1 MFLFSI
7 TSGVLACYLKE
18 TRIDEEVNQ
27 KEEDKNCNRISM
39 ALIGDNNI
47 EEYNYLILNTI

>member
-1 MFLFSI
+1 MFLLSI

-27 KEEDKNCNRISM
+27 KEEDNNCNRISM

-47 EEYNYLILNTI
+47 EE

>member
-1 MFLFSI
+1 MLMFLFSI

-27 KEEDKNCNRISM
+27 REEDNNCNRISM

-47 EEYNYLILNTI
+47 EE